1 MCMKIISL
9 FSSFLIRMM
18 AVYNYHMTSF
28 EQFLKKERDT
38 NRNEKKKKEKIQRFC
53 IGVHETC
60 ANQAQYQLLG
70 NILSEHQHGYD
81 RLDLQVSTLVAMLPG
96 SPNIVPLELR
106 SKGSSGERMMVLQ
119 SNSPSL
125 RGLRPSYSPTPLPP
139 PTEWDPHLPSFEFG
153 FGLGARAQE
162 STVGLSF
169 GLGWGPFSSAAYL
182 LDSYASRKERDA

>member
-38 NRNEKKKKEKIQRFC
+38 NRNEKKEKIKRFC

-60 ANQAQYQLLG
+60 ANQVQYQLLG

-81 RLDLQVSTLVAMLPG
+81 RLDLPVSKLVAMLPG

-125 RGLRPSYSPTPLPP
+125 RGLRPSYSPTPPP
-139 PTEWDPHLPSFEFG
+139 APPRSGILTCHHLNL
-153 FGLGARAQE
+153 GLVLVLE
-162 STVGLSF
+162 H
-169 GLGWGPFSSAAYL
+169 
-182 LDSYASRKERDA
+182 RKVRSD